1 MSAKKVSFSEMP
13 HTVEPEQVSM
23 LGGEDGV
30 ARTDQQL
37 QATPIRS
44 RTATDEQFPTADL
57 KKTSEEDT
65 LMVEKLQLQDE
76 PGITAFGKLIAKDSD
91 FEWLRRKKEQ
101 DAEASFQQW
110 FASNFDKMSAE
121 QKKMARE
128 LFPDFYSQRLK
139 LVDQNLD
146 FMKRLARLKIE
157 GPKDKNDLIL
167 LYAME
172 SGLIDSNAMENLLHP
187 ERAKQAQDAA
197 ARKER
202 YGRGLL
208 NSNRLR
214 AGDYGTES
222 RRTNAQ
228 GVTGRSYVG
237 SAYQVPFSA
246 YGNQHDDRHADFDDL
261 LGQTSNNF

>member
-23 LGGEDGV
+23 LGGQDGV
-30 ARTDQQL
+30 ARTDQEL
-37 QATPIRS
+37 KNTPLRS

-57 KKTSEEDT
+57 QQTSEEDA
-65 LMVEKLQLQDE
+65 LMVEKLQLQPE
-76 PGITAFGKLIAKDSD
+76 PGISVFGKLIAKDSD

-139 LVDQNLD
+139 LVDKNLD
-146 FMKRLARLKIE
+146 VMKRLARLKIE

-172 SGLIDSNAMENLLHP
+172 SGLLDSNAMENLLHP
-187 ERAKQAQDAA
+187 ERARQAQDANE
-197 ARKER
+197 RRQR

-214 AGDYGTES
+214 AGDYGTQS
-222 RRTNAQ
+222 RKLNAQ
-228 GVTGRSYVG
+228 GVTGRANIG
-237 SAYQVPFSA
+237 DAWQVPFSA
-246 YGNQHDDRHADFDDL
+246 YGNQHDDRHADFDVL
-261 LGQTSNNF
+261 FGQTSNNF